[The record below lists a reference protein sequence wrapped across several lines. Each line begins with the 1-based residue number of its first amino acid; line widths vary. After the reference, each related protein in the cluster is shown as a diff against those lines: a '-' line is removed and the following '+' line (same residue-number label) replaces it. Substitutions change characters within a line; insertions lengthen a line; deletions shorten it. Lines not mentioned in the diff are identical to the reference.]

1 MALAGVCAVW
11 GGAAQNSADDLQEFC
26 RDADMLVMLVETK
39 PPVVSFHFGLP
50 SADAVLALRACGIFL
65 LATAT
70 CLEEA
75 RAIEEAGIEGNQ
87 V

>member
-1 MALAGVCAVW
+1 VFAQY
-11 GGAAQNSADDLQEFC
+11 GAEPPKTLRTIYKSFAD
-26 RDADMLVMLVETK
+26 DADMLVMLVETK